1 MLASRTAFAGRGLAA
16 PSGRGLVAAVPKRAL
31 VVENAHKKGAGSTKN
46 GRDSKS
52 KRRGVKSYGGQPVR
66 AGGIIVRQLGS
77 SWHAG
82 DNVGTGKDY
91 TLFSTI
97 DGMVVYSEK
106 DGRARVS
113 VYPMEHAKAQAAATA
128 THTTKSTADGGSRK
142 ERRRATYK
150 PRGSSGAAAAGEPVA
165 TVAVVAAKTAP

>member
-1 MLASRTAFAGRGLAA
+1 MLATRSLFAGRTVVSSRSVVAVA
-16 PSGRGLVAAVPKRAL
+16 PRRGAL

-52 KRRGVKSYGGQPVR
+52 KRRGVKAYGNQPIK

-77 SWHAG
+77 TWHAG
-82 DNVGTGKDY
+82 ENVGVGKDY

-97 DGMVVYSEK
+97 DGIVVYQKKADRSK
-106 DGRARVS
+106 VS
-113 VYPMEHAKAQAAATA
+113 VFPLESVKGQAAATA
-128 THTTKSTADGGSRK
+128 THTTEAKADVGSRK

-150 PRGSSGAAAAGEPVA
+150 PRGSSSAEPVA
-165 TVAVVAAKTAP
+165 TVAVVAASTQP